1 MQLFQKY
8 NAELQ
13 TVNALKDSIR
23 HCAMVGDM
31 TDTGRPVLFSLHYQ
45 KGPPERFF
53 FLYRVFGNTFKVGK
67 L

>member
-45 KGPPERFF
+45 KGPPER
-53 FLYRVFGNTFKVGK
+53 
-67 L
+67 